1 MGAFITPNLHISNKL
16 GHSVENH
23 VKPVWLDKT
32 TPPHV
37 VTLVAIAGIGALSM
51 NIFLPALPAMAS
63 FFDVEYALIQLAIS
77 AYLGVVALLQII
89 IGPLSDRYGRRPVL
103 LGGLGIF
110 LFATLGCIL
119 ATNIETLLG
128 FRMLQAAVA
137 SGIVLSRA
145 IVRDM
150 VPPEKAASMIGYV
163 TMGMSLM
170 PMIGPALGGVLND
183 AFGWQSS
190 FIMLGVSG
198 ILVLFLIYADLGET
212 NQHKSASFG
221 AQFRA
226 YPDLIRARRFWGY
239 TLTAG
244 FASGAFFAFLG
255 GAPFISKEILGL
267 SATEMG
273 GYFSIVAL
281 GYMIG
286 NFLSGRYSQRAGINR
301 MMVSGGV
308 VATLG
313 ALISLA
319 LFELGVLH
327 PLSLFGPMLFVGI
340 GNGMT
345 LPNANA
351 GIVSVRPHLAGSASG
366 LSGAIT
372 IGSGAAL
379 SAFAGVLLTP
389 ETGAMPLFALMVA
402 VSLLAILASF
412 YVIWVAKHAEPL
424 GKDGFS

>member
-1 MGAFITPNLHISNKL
+1 M
-16 GHSVENH
+16 ENH

-63 FFDVEYALIQLAIS
+63 FFDVDYALIQLAIS

-89 IGPLSDRYGRRPVL
+89 IGPLSDRFGRRPVL

-110 LFATLGCIL
+110 VLATLGCVL
-119 ATNIETLLG
+119 ATDIETLLG

-198 ILVLFLIYADLGET
+198 LLVLFLIYADLGET

-244 FASGAFFAFLG
+244 FASGAFFSFLG
-255 GAPFISKEILGL
+255 GAPFISKEVLGL

-273 GYFSIVAL
+273 GYFGIVAF
-281 GYMIG
+281 GYMVG
-286 NFLSGRYSQRAGINR
+286 NFFSGRYSQRAGINL
-301 MMVSGGV
+301 MMVMGSV
-308 VATLG
+308 VATFG

-319 LFELGVLH
+319 LFEFGILH
-327 PLSLFGPMLFVGI
+327 PLSLFGPMFFVGI

-379 SAFAGVLLTP
+379 SALAGALLTP

-412 YVIWVAKHAEPL
+412 YVIWVAKRAEPL

>member
-1 MGAFITPNLHISNKL
+1 
-16 GHSVENH
+16 VENH
-23 VKPVWLDKT
+23 VKPVWLDKS

-63 FFDVEYALIQLAIS
+63 YFDVDYALIQLAIS
-77 AYLGVVALLQII
+77 AYLAVVAVLQII
-89 IGPLSDRYGRRPVL
+89 IGPLSDRFGRRPVL
-103 LGGLGIF
+103 LGGLSIF
-110 LFATLGCIL
+110 VLATLGCIL
-119 ATNIETLLG
+119 APNVETLLG

-163 TMGMSLM
+163 TMGMSIM
-170 PMIGPALGGVLND
+170 PMIGPAFGGVLND

-190 FIMLGVSG
+190 FIMLGLAG
-198 ILVLFLIYADLGET
+198 LLVLWLIYADLGET
-212 NQHKSASFG
+212 NRHKSANFG

-226 YPDLIRARRFWGY
+226 YPDLIRSRRFWGY
-239 TLTAG
+239 ALTAG
-244 FASGAFFAFLG
+244 FASGAFFSFLG
-255 GAPFISKEILGL
+255 GAPFISKQILGL

-273 GYFSIVAL
+273 GYFSIVAF
-281 GYMIG
+281 GYMVG
-286 NFLSGRYSQRAGINR
+286 NFISGRFSQRAGINR
-301 MMVSGGV
+301 MMALGSG

-313 ALISLA
+313 ALISLL
-319 LFELGVLH
+319 LFEIGLLH
-327 PLSLFGPMLFVGI
+327 PLSLFGPMFFVGI

-345 LPNANA
+345 LPNASA

-366 LSGAIT
+366 LSGALT

-379 SAFAGVLLTP
+379 SAFVGMLLTP
-389 ETGAMPLFALMVA
+389 ETGAFPLFALMVT

-424 GKDGFS
+424 GKDSFE

>member
-1 MGAFITPNLHISNKL
+1 M
-16 GHSVENH
+16 
-23 VKPVWLDKT
+23 
-32 TPPHV
+32 
-37 VTLVAIAGIGALSM
+37 
-51 NIFLPALPAMAS
+51 
-63 FFDVEYALIQLAIS
+63 
-77 AYLGVVALLQII
+77 
-89 IGPLSDRYGRRPVL
+89 
-103 LGGLGIF
+103 
-110 LFATLGCIL
+110 
-119 ATNIETLLG
+119 
-128 FRMLQAAVA
+128 
-137 SGIVLSRA
+137 LSRA

-150 VPPEKAASMIGYV
+150 VPPEQAASMIGYV

-190 FIMLGVSG
+190 FIMLGISG
-198 ILVLFLIYADLGET
+198 VIVLWLIYADLGET

-244 FASGAFFAFLG
+244 FASGAFFSFLG
-255 GAPFISKEILGL
+255 GAPFISKQILGL
-267 SATEMG
+267 TATEMG

-281 GYMIG
+281 GYMAG

-301 MMVSGGV
+301 MMVAGGAV
-308 VATLG
+308 CTLG
-313 ALISLA
+313 ALMSLA
-319 LFELGVLH
+319 LFEFGILH
-327 PLSLFGPMLFVGI
+327 PLSLFGPMFFVGI

-372 IGSGAAL
+372 IGSGAGLAAL
-379 SAFAGVLLTP
+379 AGVLLTP
-389 ETGAMPLFALMVA
+389 ETGAAPLFMVMVA

-424 GKDGFS
+424 GKDSFE

>member
-1 MGAFITPNLHISNKL
+1 
-16 GHSVENH
+16 VENH

-37 VTLVAIAGIGALSM
+37 FTLVAIAGIGALSM

-63 FFDVEYALIQLAIS
+63 FFDVDYALIQLAIS

-110 LFATLGCIL
+110 VVATLGCVL
-119 ATNIETLLG
+119 STNVETLLG

-163 TMGMSLM
+163 TMGMSIM

-198 ILVLFLIYADLGET
+198 LLVLFLIYADLGET
-212 NQHKSASFG
+212 NQHKSASFA

-244 FASGAFFAFLG
+244 FASGAFFSFLG

-267 SATEMG
+267 TATEMG
-273 GYFSIVAL
+273 GYFSIVAF
-281 GYMIG
+281 GYMLG
-286 NFLSGRYSQRAGINR
+286 NFFSGRYSQRAGINR
-301 MMVSGGV
+301 MMVAGSV
-308 VATLG
+308 VATFG
-313 ALISLA
+313 ALISLG
-319 LFELGVLH
+319 LFELGLLH
-327 PLSLFGPMLFVGI
+327 PLSLFGPMLFVGV

-379 SAFAGVLLTP
+379 SALAGGLLTA

-402 VSLLAILASF
+402 VSILAILASF

>member
-1 MGAFITPNLHISNKL
+1 
-16 GHSVENH
+16 VENH
-23 VKPVWLDKT
+23 VKPVWLDKS

-51 NIFLPALPAMAS
+51 NIFLPALPAMAL
-63 FFDVEYALIQLAIS
+63 FFDVDYALIQLSIS
-77 AYLGVVALLQII
+77 AYLAVTAVLQIV
-89 IGPLSDRYGRRPVL
+89 IGPLSDRFGRRPIL
-103 LGGLGIF
+103 LGGFSIF
-110 LFATLGCIL
+110 VLATLGCML
-119 ATNIETLLG
+119 ATNIETLLT

-150 VPPEKAASMIGYV
+150 VPIEKAASMIGYV

-170 PMIGPALGGVLND
+170 PMIGPAIGGVLND

-190 FIMLGVSG
+190 FFMLGASG
-198 ILVLFLIYADLGET
+198 LLVLFLIYADLGET

-244 FASGAFFAFLG
+244 FASGAFFSFLG
-255 GAPFISKEILGL
+255 GAPFVSKEILGL
-267 SATEMG
+267 SASEMG
-273 GYFSIVAL
+273 GYFGIVAF
-281 GYMIG
+281 GYMVG
-286 NFLSGRYSQRAGINR
+286 NFFSGRYSQRVGINR
-301 MMVSGGV
+301 MMVSGSV

-327 PLSLFGPMLFVGI
+327 PLSLFGPMLLVGL

-379 SAFAGVLLTP
+379 SALASTLPTV
-389 ETGAMPLFALMVA
+389 ETGAMPLFVLMTI
-402 VSLLAILASF
+402 VSILAILASF

>member
-1 MGAFITPNLHISNKL
+1 M
-16 GHSVENH
+16 ENH
-23 VKPVWLDKT
+23 VKPVWLDKS

-51 NIFLPALPAMAS
+51 NIFLPALPTMAS

-77 AYLGVVALLQII
+77 AYLAVVALLQII
-89 IGPLSDRYGRRPVL
+89 IGPLSDRFGRRPVL
-103 LGGLGIF
+103 LGGMGVF
-110 LFATLGCIL
+110 VL
-119 ATNIETLLG
+119 ATIGCVLARDVETLLG

-150 VPPEKAASMIGYV
+150 VPPEQAASMIGYV

-170 PMIGPALGGVLND
+170 PMIGPAFGGVLND

-190 FIMLGVSG
+190 FIMLGISG
-198 ILVLFLIYADLGET
+198 LIVLWLTYADLGET

-244 FASGAFFAFLG
+244 FASGAFFSFLG
-255 GAPFISKEILGL
+255 GAPFISKQILGL
-267 SATEMG
+267 TATEMG
-273 GYFSIVAL
+273 GYFSIVAF
-281 GYMIG
+281 GYMVG
-286 NFLSGRYSQRAGINR
+286 NFLSGRYSQRAGINK
-301 MMVSGGV
+301 MMLMGGA

-313 ALISLA
+313 ALISLT
-319 LFELGVLH
+319 LFEVGILH
-327 PLSLFGPMLFVGI
+327 PLSLFGPMFFVGI

-379 SAFAGVLLTP
+379 SALAGALLTP
-389 ETGAMPLFALMVA
+389 ETGALPLFLVMVA
-402 VSLLAILASF
+402 VSILAILSSF
-412 YVIWVAKHAEPL
+412 YVMWVAKHAEPL
-424 GKDGFS
+424 GKDSFE

>member
-1 MGAFITPNLHISNKL
+1 M
-16 GHSVENH
+16 ENR
-23 VKPVWLDKT
+23 VKPVWLDKS

-63 FFDVEYALIQLAIS
+63 YFDVEYALIQLAIS
-77 AYLGVVALLQII
+77 AYLAVVAALQII

-103 LGGLGIF
+103 LGGLSVFVI
-110 LFATLGCIL
+110 ATLGCVL
-119 ATNIETLLG
+119 APNVETLLG

-170 PMIGPALGGVLND
+170 PMIGPAFGGVLND

-190 FIMLGVSG
+190 FIMLGLSG
-198 ILVLFLIYADLGET
+198 LIVLGLIYVDLGET
-212 NQHKSASFG
+212 NRHKSANFG

-226 YPDLIRARRFWGY
+226 YPDLFRARRFWGY
-239 TLTAG
+239 ALTAG
-244 FASGAFFAFLG
+244 FASGAFFSFLG
-255 GAPFISKEILGL
+255 GAPFISKQILGL

-273 GYFSIVAL
+273 GYFSIVAF
-281 GYMIG
+281 GYMVG
-286 NFLSGRYSQRAGINR
+286 NFISGRFSQRAGINR
-301 MMVSGGV
+301 MMVLGSG

-313 ALISLA
+313 ALISLL
-319 LFELGVLH
+319 LFEIGLLH
-327 PLSLFGPMLFVGI
+327 PLSLFGPMFFVGI

-345 LPNANA
+345 LPNASA

-379 SAFAGVLLTP
+379 SAFVGMLLTP
-389 ETGAMPLFALMVA
+389 ETGAFPLFALMVT

-424 GKDGFS
+424 GKDGFA

>member
-1 MGAFITPNLHISNKL
+1 M
-16 GHSVENH
+16 ENN
-23 VKPVWLDKT
+23 VKPVWLDNT

-51 NIFLPALPAMAS
+51 NIFLPALPTMAS
-63 FFDVEYALIQLAIS
+63 FFDVDYTLIQLAIS
-77 AYLGVVALLQII
+77 AYLGVVAILQII

-110 LFATLGCIL
+110 VLATLGCVL
-119 ATNIETLLG
+119 ATNVETLLG
-128 FRMLQAAVA
+128 FRMLQATVA
-137 SGIVLSRA
+137 AGIVLSRA

-190 FIMLGVSG
+190 FIMLGISG
-198 ILVLFLIYADLGET
+198 LLILFLIYADLGET
-212 NQHKSASFG
+212 NQNKSASFG

-226 YPDLIRARRFWGY
+226 YPDLIRSRRFWGY

-244 FASGAFFAFLG
+244 FASGSFFSFLG

-267 SATEMG
+267 GATEVG
-273 GYFSIVAL
+273 SYFGIVAL
-281 GYMIG
+281 GYMAG
-286 NFLSGRYSQRAGINR
+286 NFLSGRYSQRVGINR
-301 MMVSGGV
+301 MMVMGSIA
-308 VATLG
+308 ATFG

-319 LFELGVLH
+319 LFEFEVLH
-327 PLSLFGPMLFVGI
+327 PLSLFGPVFFVGI

-351 GIVSVRPHLAGSASG
+351 GIISVRPRLAGSASG

-379 SAFAGVLLTP
+379 SAFASVLLTP
-389 ETGAMPLFALMVA
+389 KAGAMPLFALMVV

-412 YVIWVAKHAEPL
+412 YVIWVEKTAEPL

>member
-1 MGAFITPNLHISNKL
+1 M
-16 GHSVENH
+16 ENH

-63 FFDVEYALIQLAIS
+63 FFEVDYALIQLAIS
-77 AYLGVVALLQII
+77 AYLAVTAALQII

-103 LGGLGIF
+103 LGGFGIF
-110 LFATLGCIL
+110 ILATLGCML
-119 ATNIETLLG
+119 ATNVETLLA

-190 FIMLGVSG
+190 FAMLGVSG
-198 ILVLFLIYADLGET
+198 LLVLVLIYADLGET
-212 NQHKSASFG
+212 NQHKSASFA

-244 FASGAFFAFLG
+244 FASGAFFSFLG
-255 GAPFISKEILGL
+255 GAPFISKQILGL

-273 GYFSIVAL
+273 GYFSIVAF
-281 GYMIG
+281 GYMVG
-286 NFLSGRYSQRAGINR
+286 NFLSGRFSQRAGMNP
-301 MMVSGGV
+301 MMVMGSV
-308 VATLG
+308 VAALG

-319 LFELGVLH
+319 LFELGILH
-327 PLSLFGPMLFVGI
+327 PLSLFGPMILVGI

-379 SAFAGVLLTP
+379 SAFAGILLTP
-389 ETGAMPLFALMVA
+389 ETGAMPLFALMLG
-402 VSLLAILASF
+402 VSVLAIFASY
-412 YVIWVAKHAEPL
+412 YVIWVAKRAEPL

>member
-1 MGAFITPNLHISNKL
+1 MQNR
-16 GHSVENH
+16 
-23 VKPVWLDKT
+23 VKPVWLGKS

-63 FFDVEYALIQLAIS
+63 YFEVEYALIQLAIS
-77 AYLGVVALLQII
+77 AYLAVVALLQII
-89 IGPLSDRYGRRPVL
+89 IGPLSDRFGRRPVL
-103 LGGLGIF
+103 LGGLTVF
-110 LFATLGCIL
+110 VLATLGCIL
-119 ATNIETLLG
+119 APNVQTLLG

-163 TMGMSLM
+163 TMGMSIM
-170 PMIGPALGGVLND
+170 PMIGPAFGGVLND

-190 FIMLGVSG
+190 FAMLGIAGLGVLG
-198 ILVLFLIYADLGET
+198 LVYFDLGET
-212 NQHKSASFG
+212 NRHQSASFG

-244 FASGAFFAFLG
+244 FASGAFFSFLG
-255 GAPFISKEILGL
+255 GAPFISKHILGL

-273 GYFSIVAL
+273 GYFGIVAF
-281 GYMIG
+281 GYMVG
-286 NFLSGRYSQRAGINR
+286 NFTSGRFSQRAGINR
-301 MMVSGGV
+301 MMVAGSG

-313 ALISLA
+313 ALISLV
-319 LFELGVLH
+319 LFEVGVLH
-327 PLSLFGPMLFVGI
+327 PLSLFGPMFFVGV

-351 GIVSVRPHLAGSASG
+351 GIVSVRPQLAGSASG
-366 LSGAIT
+366 LSGALT

-389 ETGAMPLFALMVA
+389 ERGAFPLFALMIG
-402 VSLLAILASF
+402 VSILAILASF
-412 YVIWVAKHAEPL
+412 YVIQVAKHAEPL
-424 GKDGFS
+424 GKDGFG

>member
-1 MGAFITPNLHISNKL
+1 M
-16 GHSVENH
+16 ENH
-23 VKPVWLDKT
+23 VKPVWLDKS

-51 NIFLPALPAMAS
+51 NIFLPALPAMAL
-63 FFDVEYALIQLAIS
+63 FFDVDYALIQLSIS
-77 AYLGVVALLQII
+77 AYLAVTAVLQIV
-89 IGPLSDRYGRRPVL
+89 IGPLSDRFGRRPIL
-103 LGGLGIF
+103 LGGFSIF
-110 LFATLGCIL
+110 VLATLGCML
-119 ATNIETLLG
+119 ATNIETLLT

-150 VPPEKAASMIGYV
+150 VPIEKAASMIGYV

-170 PMIGPALGGVLND
+170 PMIGPAIGGVLND

-190 FIMLGVSG
+190 FFMLGASG
-198 ILVLFLIYADLGET
+198 LLVLFLIYADLGET

-244 FASGAFFAFLG
+244 FASGAFFSFLG
-255 GAPFISKEILGL
+255 GAPFVSKEILGL
-267 SATEMG
+267 SASEMG
-273 GYFSIVAL
+273 GYFGIVAF
-281 GYMIG
+281 GYMVG
-286 NFLSGRYSQRAGINR
+286 NFFSGRYSQRVGINR
-301 MMVSGGV
+301 MMVSGSV

-327 PLSLFGPMLFVGI
+327 PLSLFGPMLLVGL

-379 SAFAGVLLTP
+379 SALASTLPTV
-389 ETGAMPLFALMVA
+389 ETGAMPLFVLMTI
-402 VSLLAILASF
+402 VSILAILASF

>member
-1 MGAFITPNLHISNKL
+1 MA
-16 GHSVENH
+16 NH

-51 NIFLPALPAMAS
+51 NIFLPALPTMAS

-77 AYLGVVALLQII
+77 AYLAVVALLQII
-89 IGPLSDRYGRRPVL
+89 IGPLSDRFGRRPVL
-103 LGGLGIF
+103 LGGMGIF
-110 LFATLGCIL
+110 VFATVGCVL
-119 ATNIETLLG
+119 APDVETLLG

-150 VPPEKAASMIGYV
+150 VPPEQAASMIGYV

-170 PMIGPALGGVLND
+170 PMIGPAFGGVLND

-190 FIMLGVSG
+190 FIMLGISG
-198 ILVLFLIYADLGET
+198 LIVLWLTYADLGET

-244 FASGAFFAFLG
+244 FASGAFFSFLG
-255 GAPFISKEILGL
+255 GAPFISKQILGL
-267 SATEMG
+267 TATEMG
-273 GYFSIVAL
+273 GYFSIVAF
-281 GYMIG
+281 GYMVG
-286 NFLSGRYSQRAGINR
+286 NFLSGRYSQQAGINK
-301 MMVSGGV
+301 MMGAGAA

-313 ALISLA
+313 ALISLT
-319 LFELGVLH
+319 LFEVGLLH
-327 PLSLFGPMLFVGI
+327 PLSLFGPMFFVGI

-366 LSGAIT
+366 LSGAMT

-379 SAFAGVLLTP
+379 SALAGALLTP
-389 ETGAMPLFALMVA
+389 ETGALPLFLVMVA
-402 VSLLAILASF
+402 VSILAILSSF
-412 YVIWVAKHAEPL
+412 YVIWVAKHAAPL
-424 GKDGFS
+424 GKEGFE

>member
-1 MGAFITPNLHISNKL
+1 M
-16 GHSVENH
+16 ENR
-23 VKPVWLDKT
+23 VKSVWLDKS

-51 NIFLPALPAMAS
+51 NIFLPALPTMADY
-63 FFDVEYALIQLAIS
+63 FDTEYALIQLAIS
-77 AYLGVVALLQII
+77 AYLGVTAVLQII

-103 LGGLGIF
+103 LGGYLIF
-110 LFATLGCIL
+110 LLATLGCML
-119 ATNIETLLG
+119 APTVEVLLA
-128 FRMLQAAVA
+128 FRMLQATVA

-190 FIMLGVSG
+190 FAMLGLLG
-198 ILVLFLIYADLGET
+198 ILVFWLIYADLGET
-212 NQHKSASFG
+212 NVTKSASFG
-221 AQFRA
+221 AQFQA
-226 YPDLIRARRFWGY
+226 YPDLIRSRRFWGY

-244 FASGAFFAFLG
+244 FASGAFFSFLG
-255 GAPFISKEILGL
+255 GAPFISNEILGL
-267 SATEMG
+267 SSAEMG

-281 GYMIG
+281 GYMFG
-286 NFLSGRYSQRAGINR
+286 NFLSGRFSQRAGINR
-301 MMVSGGV
+301 MMVTGGV
-308 VATLG
+308 VAAFG
-313 ALISLA
+313 AVISLA
-319 LFELGVLH
+319 LFEANILH
-327 PLSLFGPMLFVGI
+327 PLSLFGPMFFVGM

-379 SAFAGVLLTP
+379 AAITGTLLTS
-389 ETGAMPLFALMVA
+389 ETGAMPLFLIMGT
-402 VSLLAILASF
+402 VSLLGILASV
-412 YVIWVAKHAEPL
+412 YVIWVARYAEPL
-424 GKDGFS
+424 GKDGFG